1 MAYELNGIYL
11 SNLKEGTYIT
21 CNLERVNRYFNG
33 VLRITK
39 ELGIVVN
46 LTTNKITYDCIH
58 CGEWWDGDISEIKDE
73 LPSII
78 EDLNNQLVD
87 NKKAEIIK
95 KLIEVLK
102 ERV

>member
-1 MAYELNGIYL
+1 MGYKLNGIAFT
-11 SNLKEGTYIT
+11 KFEQGEIIT

-39 ELGIVVN
+39 EIGIVAN
-46 LTTNKITYDCIH
+46 LTTNKIVYDCIH
-58 CGEWWDGDISEIKDE
+58 CGEWWDGDISELKDE

-78 EDLNNQLVD
+78 EGLTNELVD

-95 KLIEVLK
+95 KLIAKLMEV
-102 ERV
+102 